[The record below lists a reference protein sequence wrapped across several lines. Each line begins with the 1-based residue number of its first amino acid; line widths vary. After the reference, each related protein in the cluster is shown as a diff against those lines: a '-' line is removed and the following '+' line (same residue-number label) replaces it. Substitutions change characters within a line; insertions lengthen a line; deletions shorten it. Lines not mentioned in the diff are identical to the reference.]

1 MNKWGGLNNS
11 PHFYIG
17 GDYMAIYC
25 PNGLLK
31 KEGTK
36 QWIECRKTNRICSFQ
51 RYCIHDKKVVNTIEA
66 NKCKLRN

>member
-1 MNKWGGLNNS
+1 
-11 PHFYIG
+11 
-17 GDYMAIYC
+17 MATCC

-36 QWIECRKTNRICSFQ
+36 QWIECQKTNKICSFQ

-66 NKCKLRN
+66 SKCKLRD